1 MVYFSPFLWG
11 VGGKTPFITNMG
23 SLCIHV
29 KVYQNHLHCNFF
41 LSGVSS
47 TNLMEQQKSVA
58 QNKFKFHH
66 LVWVHPITQDVSHHQ
81 DYYQK
86 QGIQVPSKPSFA
98 TVAGSGV
105 DSTYAWDGLDKGIS
119 YTLKKV
125 TWNLKWTPGRD
136 EPTWKLSWL

>member
-1 MVYFSPFLWG
+1 M
-11 VGGKTPFITNMG
+11 GGKTPFITNMG
-23 SLCIHV
+23 SLCIYV
-29 KVYQNHLHCNFF
+29 KLYQNHLHCNFF

-86 QGIQVPSKPSFA
+86 QRIQVPSKPSFA
-98 TVAGSGV
+98 TVTGSGV
-105 DSTYAWDGLDKGIS
+105 DSTHSQVFVYLGHVWDGLDKGIS